1 MQTTKFLFVIGLVAT
16 LAAFALTSG
25 ARDTEEQ
32 RQARV
37 VLRQKM
43 AELDA
48 ADAAA
53 TRSATGDARP
63 PTAAPRTAA
72 SVTAA
77 APAPAVAPAVS
88 TRSLVFAP
96 VPEPVADA
104 KATQLRDAL
113 RQAMTT
119 LENSPGDGRFA
130 AVPEATPDANAA
142 QLRDALRRTMANLTK
157 YPPSR
162 FPTAS
167 AALVMEAPL
176 SPLSG
181 SKSARLSVLLER
193 YTADQITPREYHTQR
208 AAIVAEP

>member
-1 MQTTKFLFVIGLVAT
+1 MQTTKFLFGIGLVAT

-32 RQARV
+32 RQARAA
-37 VLRQKM
+37 LRQKM

-53 TRSATGDARP
+53 TRSAPADTRP
-63 PTAAPRTAA
+63 PAAAPRTAA
-72 SVTAA
+72 GAA
-77 APAPAVAPAVS
+77 APATAVAPAAS
-88 TRSLVFAP
+88 ARTLVFAP
-96 VPEPVADA
+96 VPEAVADA
-104 KATQLRDAL
+104 NATQLRDAL
-113 RQAMTT
+113 RQAMTA
-119 LENSPGDGRFA
+119 LEDSPGDGRFA
-130 AVPEATPDANAA
+130 AVPAATADANAA

-162 FPTAS
+162 ALAAS
-167 AALVMEAPL
+167 TALVMEAPL

-193 YTADQITPREYHTQR
+193 YTADQITPQEYHTQR

>member
-1 MQTTKFLFVIGLVAT
+1 MQTTKFLFGLGLVAT

-32 RQARV
+32 RQARL

-48 ADAAA
+48 ADAAT
-53 TRSATGDARP
+53 TRSATADARP
-63 PTAAPRTAA
+63 PAATPRTAA
-72 SVTAA
+72 GAA
-77 APAPAVAPAVS
+77 APVTTVATAASARP
-88 TRSLVFAP
+88 LVFAP
-96 VPEPVADA
+96 VPDAVADA
-104 KATQLRDAL
+104 NATQLRDAL
-113 RQAMTT
+113 RQAMTA
-119 LENSPGDGRFA
+119 LEYSPGDGRFA
-130 AVPEATPDANAA
+130 AVPAATADANAA
-142 QLRDALRRTMANLTK
+142 QLRDALRRTMANLSK

-162 FPTAS
+162 ALAAS
-167 AALVMEAPL
+167 TGLVMEAPL

-193 YTADQITPREYHTQR
+193 YTADQITPQEYHTQR